1 MAASIHGIKG
11 AKLHSLQ
18 HLLLYLH
25 GPAVLP
31 LRLLRASTARRMLW
45 LAILPLCIPK
55 PLSAVYSYKEVA
67 D

>member
-1 MAASIHGIKG
+1 MAAGIHGIKG

-31 LRLLRASTARRMLW
+31 LRLLRASTARRVR

-55 PLSAVYSYKEVA
+55 PLSAVFS
-67 D
+67 